1 MYLNQLTIIGFT
13 GSEADVHYT
22 TSGKMVVTLSV
33 ATKESWKNAD
43 GEWQSHTEWHRVVLF
58 GSRLAEYGRTLAE
71 GSHVMVQG
79 SVRTREYE
87 KDGVRHRIFEL
98 RADSIGK
105 LDRAER
111 RQDTDVEPA
120 KPDPSNESGSQ
131 VVGLALLLHVV
142 AQLLSSRQ
150 LRHVTC
156 ESASRA
162 YEWGAAR
169 SGSVLK
175 T

>member
-22 TSGKMVVTLSV
+22 TSGKMIVTLSV

-58 GSRLAEYGRTLAE
+58 GSRLAEYGRNLAK

-87 KDGVRHRIFEL
+87 KDGVRHRVFEL
-98 RADSIGK
+98 RADGIGK

-111 RQDTDVEPA
+111 R
-120 KPDPSNESGSQ
+120 DPSENGSDADQ
-131 VVGLALLLHVV
+131 A
-142 AQLLSSRQ
+142 
-150 LRHVTC
+150 
-156 ESASRA
+156 
-162 YEWGAAR
+162 
-169 SGSVLK
+169 
-175 T
+175 

>member
-1 MYLNQLTIIGFT
+1 MYTLNQLTIIGFT

-33 ATKESWKNAD
+33 ATKESWKNSE

-58 GSRLAEYGRTLAE
+58 GSRLAEYGRTLAK

-98 RADSIGK
+98 RADSVGK

-111 RQDTDVEPA
+111 R
-120 KPDPSNESGSQ
+120 DPSDNGSDVDQ
-131 VVGLALLLHVV
+131 P
-142 AQLLSSRQ
+142 
-150 LRHVTC
+150 
-156 ESASRA
+156 
-162 YEWGAAR
+162 
-169 SGSVLK
+169 
-175 T
+175 